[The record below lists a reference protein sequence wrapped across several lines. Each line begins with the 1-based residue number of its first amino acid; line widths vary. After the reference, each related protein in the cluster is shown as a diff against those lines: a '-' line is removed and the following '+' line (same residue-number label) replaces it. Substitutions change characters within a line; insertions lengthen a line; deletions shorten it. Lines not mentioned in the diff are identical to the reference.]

1 MPPDA
6 EAADPWSVVV
16 RGSFLVGL
24 CGTCAWTSPAR
35 RARYS
40 VEGDMRAHEVLCSSA
55 AAAEVPIAAAAAAG
69 SRLMWRR
76 AGSASRHRA
85 ARSG

>member
-6 EAADPWSVVV
+6 EAAAPWSVVV

-55 AAAEVPIAAAAAAG
+55 AAADVLIAAGASGHPDDVASG
-69 SRLMWRR
+69 RERL
-76 AGSASRHRA
+76 SAQG
-85 ARSG
+85 RS